1 MKSGIDSTTLRQGGL
16 IVLLA
21 GQLLP
26 MIDFSIVNVALD
38 AMSATLHASPIQLEL
53 IVAVYGIAFAVSL
66 AMGGRLGDNFGR
78 RRVFSTGVL
87 LFGIASLICG
97 IAPNVWAL
105 LLARALQGIGA
116 ALIVPQILATLHVT
130 LHGREHSRALGL
142 YGGIGGMAFIIGQ
155 VLGGFLINADPGGYG
170 WRSVFLINIPL
181 CLAIL
186 LLAPRSIPETQNDRR
201 VAIDWPG
208 TLYLVGAIGCLL
220 TALALGPLLH
230 WSWPCIVLLVA
241 FPLLLSQLRR
251 VEQALE
257 KRGGAP
263 LLPPALMRLHGVRF
277 GLTIAVLFF
286 CCWSGFMF
294 VVALTLQSGLG
305 LSAFQSGNAFIALGV
320 AYFISSLLS
329 ARVVERLGKVPTLIT
344 GCAIQ
349 MTGLLGLAWT
359 FNHGWPHVGIAQ
371 LIPATALIGFGQAF
385 IVSCFFRIGLA
396 EVPKSHAGAGSA
408 MLSTVQQ
415 AAFGLG
421 PMVLGAVYSHGLIST
436 GNYQHAVLSS
446 LGTEW
451 AIMLVLVISAVI
463 LRRGTTQ
470 GNANVQG
477 NAKIQ
482 GSAPSLKPAVCA
494 ARDKA
499 E

>member
-1 MKSGIDSTTLRQGGL
+1 MKSGIDSTKLGQSGL

-26 MIDFSIVNVALD
+26 MIDFSIVNVALE

-78 RRVFSTGVL
+78 RRIFSTGVL
-87 LFGIASLICG
+87 VFGIASLICG
-97 IAPNVWAL
+97 VAPNVWTL
-105 LLARALQGIGA
+105 LVARAMQGIGA

-130 LHGREHSRALGL
+130 LLGREHSRALGL

-186 LLAPRSIPETQNDRR
+186 LLAPRSIPETQNERR
-201 VAIDWPG
+201 VSIDWSG

-230 WSWPCIVLLVA
+230 WNWPCIVLLAA
-241 FPLLLSQLRR
+241 FPLLLRR
-251 VEQALE
+251 LWQVEQALE

-344 GCAIQ
+344 GCLIQ
-349 MTGLLGLAWT
+349 MTGLLGLGWT
-359 FNHGWPHVGIAQ
+359 FNHGWPHVGIVQ

-396 EVPKSHAGAGSA
+396 EVPKSHAGSGSA

-421 PMVLGAVYSHGLIST
+421 PMVLGAVYSHGLLVSD
-436 GNYQHAVLSS
+436 YHHAVLIA
-446 LGTEW
+446 LGAEW
-451 AIMLVLVISAVI
+451 LIMLALVISAVI
-463 LRRGTTQ
+463 LRRAESPATR
-470 GNANVQG
+470 
-477 NAKIQ
+477 
-482 GSAPSLKPAVCA
+482 LKPAVCTI
-494 ARDKA
+494 RDKA